1 MTVPRNILVIRLS
14 SLGDVLLTIPA
25 VKAIKLALPDSKVSW
40 LVEGA
45 VAPLLAA
52 QDFID
57 RVIEFP
63 RGRLQRSM
71 KDGHFVSAGR
81 TLFPFVKGLR
91 EKDYD
96 LIVDFHGIVK
106 SAVLSKIS
114 KTDRRIG
121 FGRSVAKEGSW
132 LVYDERTETPDRR
145 MHKVMRNML
154 LVARLG
160 ATEVPAVELAVPADA
175 DASIDAFLH
184 DAGLHGPII
193 AVNPFCSKGS
203 EFKRWDLAN
212 YGALIRRAA
221 EATGA
226 TMLIL
231 WGPGEEEEARRLK
244 EMGGDHAALACSTTV
259 PELLALI
266 KRLDLYIGGDTGV
279 MHLAALARVPVV
291 AIFGPTDHL
300 VNGPFGDGHTIIR
313 KELPCSPCRD
323 KSCADRICLSSIS
336 VDEVLD
342 RVVAA
347 WKAVGRN

>member
-25 VKAIKLALPDSKVSW
+25 VKAIKLALPGSTVSW

-52 QDFID
+52 QNFID

-63 RGRLQRSM
+63 RGRLQKSM
-71 KDGHFVSAGR
+71 KNGQFVSAGR
-81 TLFPFVKGLR
+81 TLFPFIKGLR

-114 KTDRRIG
+114 KTGRRIG

-132 LVYDERTETPDRR
+132 LVYDETMEAHEKR
-145 MHKVMRNML
+145 MHKVNRNML
-154 LVARLG
+154 LASRLG
-160 ATEVPAVELAVPADA
+160 ATDVPNVELAVPGDA
-175 DASIDAFLH
+175 DAYIDEFLRTE
-184 DAGLHGPII
+184 GVKSPII

-203 EFKRWDLAN
+203 EFKRWDLVN
-212 YGALIRRAA
+212 YGEVMRRTG

-231 WGPGEEEEARRLK
+231 WGPGEKDEARRLK
-244 EMGGDHAALACSTTV
+244 EIGGARAVLACPTTV
-259 PELLALI
+259 PQLLALLR
-266 KRLDLYIGGDTGV
+266 RLDLYIGGDTGV

-291 AIFGPTDHL
+291 AVFGPTDHL
-300 VNGPFGDGHTIIR
+300 VNGPFGSGHTIIR
-313 KELPCSPCRD
+313 KDLPCSPCRD
-323 KSCADRICLSSIS
+323 KSCAERICLSSIS
-336 VDEVLD
+336 TDEVFD
-342 RVVAA
+342 RVMTA
-347 WKAVGRN
+347 WKGMGWN

>member
-14 SLGDVLLTIPA
+14 SLGDVLLTVPA
-25 VKAIKLALPDSKVSW
+25 VKAIKLALPGSTVSW

-45 VAPLLAA
+45 AAPLLAA

-63 RGRLQRSM
+63 RGQLQKSM
-71 KDGHFVSAGR
+71 KNGHFMSAGQ

-114 KTDRRIG
+114 KTGRRVG

-132 LVYDERTETPDRR
+132 LVYDERTEAPEKR
-145 MHKVMRNML
+145 MHKVNRNML
-154 LVARLG
+154 LVSRLG
-160 ATEVPAVELAVPADA
+160 ATEVPIVDLAVPGGA

-184 DAGLHGPII
+184 GAGLQPPII

-212 YGALIRRAA
+212 YGELIRRAG

-244 EMGGDHAALACSTTV
+244 EMGGASAVLACPTTV
-259 PELLALI
+259 PQLLALI
-266 KRLDLYIGGDTGV
+266 KRVGLYVGGDTGV

-300 VNGPFGDGHTIIR
+300 VNGPFGSGHTVIR
-313 KELPCSPCRD
+313 KDLPCSPCRD
-323 KSCADRICLSSIS
+323 KSCAERTCLSSIG
-336 VDEVLD
+336 VDEVFD
-342 RVVAA
+342 RVMGV
-347 WKAVGRN
+347 WKGAGRN